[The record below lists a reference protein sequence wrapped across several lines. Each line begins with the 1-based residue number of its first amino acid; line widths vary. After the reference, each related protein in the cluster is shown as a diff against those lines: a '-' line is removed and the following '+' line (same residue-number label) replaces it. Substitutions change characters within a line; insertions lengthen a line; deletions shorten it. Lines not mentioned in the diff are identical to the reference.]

1 MLRSGDA
8 VDFVLVGVCVT
19 LVLLVVAV
27 TAIWQR
33 QGKIETR
40 VAALENE
47 VGVSWADKRIERSVV
62 HRVMALELLFEL
74 RRPPRP
80 RPRS

>member
-1 MLRSGDA
+1 M
-8 VDFVLVGVCVT
+8 LVGVCVVV
-19 LVLLVVAV
+19 VLLVVTM

-33 QGKIETR
+33 QSKIETR

-47 VGVSWADKRIERSVV
+47 VGVSWADKRLERSVM
-62 HRVMALELLFEL
+62 HRVMTLELLFEL
-74 RRPPRP
+74 RRPPRA